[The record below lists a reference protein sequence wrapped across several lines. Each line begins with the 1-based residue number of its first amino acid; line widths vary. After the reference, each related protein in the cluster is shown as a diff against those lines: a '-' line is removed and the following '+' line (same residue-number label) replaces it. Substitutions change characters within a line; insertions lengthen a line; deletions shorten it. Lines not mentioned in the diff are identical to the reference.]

1 MATPRLSMHKNREIL
16 RQKWALGRTHRD
28 VAKSVGVS
36 VGVVAKT
43 LERAATAELD
53 WEAVQALSDDA
64 LAVRLYGDAGDRP
77 APERPLPDFAE
88 LHIERQRKGVTLQL
102 LHLEYLEKHP
112 GGYRYTQ
119 FCDYYRKWLKRQ
131 RLSMKIEH
139 RPGDKA
145 FLDYSGA
152 KLYLTDPKTGEHT
165 PVELFVSALG
175 VSGYIFAEASPSQ
188 SGPHFIESNIHMLE
202 YYGGVPNALVPDQ
215 LRSAVARPC
224 RYDPKIQR
232 TYEALARH
240 YGTTVL
246 PARPRKPKDKAKAEV
261 SVQIAQR
268 WILARLRNERFA
280 TIVELGARID
290 EFLEVINNRVMK
302 RYGKSRRELF
312 ELVDKPA
319 LRSLPRDRFEA
330 FEWKAARVNIDY
342 HVEVDGHYYSVPY
355 ALVGEVVEARYT
367 ASTVELVHKER
378 RVAAHV
384 RSYNRGA
391 FTTIPEHMPRSHR
404 EAREWSPGRLIRWAS
419 ESGPSVREFVE
430 TILRERPHP
439 EHGYRACLGILRLGK
454 KYGTER
460 LDAACARGLRVGARS
475 YRNIASILK
484 TGLDRRPLPGPL
496 PEAAPASAPLLHE
509 NIRGPRH
516 YT

>member
-215 LRSAVARPC
+215 LRSAAARPC

-240 YGTTVL
+240 YGTTV
-246 PARPRKPKDKAKAEV
+246 PARP
-261 SVQIAQR
+261 
-268 WILARLRNERFA
+268 L
-280 TIVELGARID
+280 
-290 EFLEVINNRVMK
+290 
-302 RYGKSRRELF
+302 
-312 ELVDKPA
+312 
-319 LRSLPRDRFEA
+319 
-330 FEWKAARVNIDY
+330 
-342 HVEVDGHYYSVPY
+342 
-355 ALVGEVVEARYT
+355 
-367 ASTVELVHKER
+367 ASTSTTTSRSTATTTRSPTRSSARSSRPATR
-378 RVAAHV
+378 RPRRARAASQAH
-384 RSYNRGA
+384 GGL
-391 FTTIPEHMPRSHR
+391 P
-404 EAREWSPGRLIRWAS
+404 
-419 ESGPSVREFVE
+419 
-430 TILRERPHP
+430 TIL
-439 EHGYRACLGILRLGK
+439 
-454 KYGTER
+454 
-460 LDAACARGLRVGARS
+460 
-475 YRNIASILK
+475 
-484 TGLDRRPLPGPL
+484 
-496 PEAAPASAPLLHE
+496 
-509 NIRGPRH
+509 
-516 YT
+516 

>member
-88 LHIERQRKGVTLQL
+88 LHIERQRKG
-102 LHLEYLEKHP
+102 
-112 GGYRYTQ
+112 
-119 FCDYYRKWLKRQ
+119 
-131 RLSMKIEH
+131 
-139 RPGDKA
+139 
-145 FLDYSGA
+145 
-152 KLYLTDPKTGEHT
+152 
-165 PVELFVSALG
+165 
-175 VSGYIFAEASPSQ
+175 YIFAEASPSQ
-188 SGPHFIESNIHMLE
+188 RGPHFIESNIHMLE

-246 PARPRKPKDKAKAEV
+246 PARPRKPKDKAKAENAV
-261 SVQIAQR
+261 LVAQR

-290 EFLEVINNRVMK
+290 ELLEVINNRVMK

-312 ELVDKPA
+312 EFVDKPA
-319 LRSLPRDRFEA
+319 LRPLPRDRFEA

-342 HVEVDGHYYSVPY
+342 HVEIDGHYYSVPY

-496 PEAAPASAPLLHE
+496 PGAAPASAPLLHE